1 MTIVMAT
8 ATNPTQT
15 LAALRRGQLQLQGQF
30 LNSSNYTFLVEVVYK
45 GKKLTTVY
53 KPAQGER
60 PLWDF
65 PQGTLAGREVAA
77 YMVSEALGWNLV
89 PATIYRSKAPHGAG
103 SLQLFI
109 THDTEYHYFNFSEQ
123 DRQRLHSVVVFD
135 LLINNADRKGSHIL
149 VDETG
154 SMWLIDHGVCFHQ
167 EDKLRTVLWDFA
179 GQPIPQPL
187 LDDIRQFADELEEE
201 TKLFRRLRSR
211 LSTKEARAITTRAR
225 AIHQIGFFPHPSET
239 RRPYPWPPI

>member
-1 MTIVMAT
+1 MTT
-8 ATNPTQT
+8 ASNSTQT
-15 LAALRRGQLQLQGQF
+15 LAALQHGQLNLQGQF
-30 LNSSNYTFLVEVVYK
+30 LNSSNYTFLVEVVYQGNK
-45 GKKLTTVY
+45 ITTVY

-65 PQGTLAGREVAA
+65 PEGTLAGREVAA
-77 YMVSEALGWNLV
+77 YQVSEALGWKLV
-89 PATIYRSKAPHGAG
+89 PATVYRNEAPHGAG
-103 SLQLFI
+103 SLQQFI
-109 THDTEYHYFNFSEQ
+109 THDPEYHYFNFSEE
-123 DRQRLHSVVVFD
+123 DRQRLHSIVVFD

-154 SMWLIDHGVCFHQ
+154 SMWLIDHGVCFHE

-187 LDDIRQFADELEEE
+187 LDDIQKFAMALDEE
-201 TKLFRRLRSR
+201 TSLFQRLQEQ
-211 LSTKEARAITTRAR
+211 LNIGEIRALATRAHT
-225 AIHQIGFFPHPSET
+225 ILQIGFFPHPSET